1 MKQITINEFEFTIP
15 TSYQELNKKQLL
27 LVGELIANNTAEN
40 QLKVLYT
47 LLGLNKWTWKTR
59 KHWKLILTLDSV
71 WLHTLLTNVDL
82 LGWIWSN
89 TQIKEYRIKSFWYK
103 GIKYH
108 GPNGNILNTNA
119 SEIVFGYKFYKNYS
133 IDQKEAFLNRL
144 IALLYRPYNPL
155 SILKQFTYGY
165 TGDVRMP
172 LNGYF
177 FNKRIDRL
185 SKMPKALKTIIFLQF
200 ASAWD
205 EFQNREANK
214 LIFPKVQMDTKG
226 KEDPMA
232 WEKIMLRMAESGV
245 FGTYNEVEKMDKDRF
260 FMNMA
265 RNIEEYLAVKDSHK
279 KQ

>member
-15 TSYQELNKKQLL
+15 NNYQELNKKQLL

-89 TQIKEYRIKSFWYK
+89 TQIKEYQIKSFWYK

-177 FNKRIDRL
+177 FNKRIERL

-205 EFQNREANK
+205 EFQKRDVNK

-260 FMNMA
+260 FMNMS

>member
-15 TSYQELNKKQLL
+15 TNYQELNKKQLL
-27 LVGELIANNTAEN
+27 LVGELIANNTPEN
-40 QLKVLYT
+40 QLKVLYN
-47 LLGLNKWTWKTR
+47 LLGLKKWSWKTR
-59 KHWKLILTLDSV
+59 KHWKLILTLDAV

-89 TQIKEYRIKSFWYK
+89 TQMKEYKIESFWYK

-119 SEIVFGYKFYKNYS
+119 SEFVFGYKFYKNYS
-133 IDQKEAFLNRL
+133 QNPKEAILDRL

-155 SILKQFTYGY
+155 SIFKQFTYGY
-165 TGDVRMP
+165 SGDVRMP

-177 FNKRIDRL
+177 FNKRTKRIA
-185 SKMPKALKTIIFLQF
+185 KMPKSVKTIIFLQF

-214 LIFPKVQMDTKG
+214 LIFPKVQMDNNG

-245 FGTYNEVEKMDKDRF
+245 FGTYNEVERMDKDRF
-260 FMNMA
+260 FMNMS
-265 RNIEEYLAVKDSHK
+265 RNIEEYLAVKDSKTK
-279 KQ
+279 K